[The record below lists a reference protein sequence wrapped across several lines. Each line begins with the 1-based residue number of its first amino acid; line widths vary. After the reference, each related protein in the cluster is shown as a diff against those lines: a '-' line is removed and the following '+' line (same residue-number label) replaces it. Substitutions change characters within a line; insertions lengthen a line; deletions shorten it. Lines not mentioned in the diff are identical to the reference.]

1 MDLATK
7 QQQQRKIMWKY
18 SEMTDDAFMVEGNR
32 KNTWIRLL
40 FMDQA

>member
-7 QQQQRKIMWKY
+7 QQIKIMQKY
-18 SEMTDDAFMVEGNR
+18 NEMTDDAFMVEGNR

-40 FMDQA
+40 FMGQA